1 MRIKTSFLS
10 PLTAVALS
18 AALVNPAAA
27 QSVATAYVRP
37 VVVEKTAPAEAPAIR
52 TVAVYRFTASRI
64 LRLPTTIIVADS
76 AGQLVANFRLPNVSQ
91 PGAMSV
97 EVMGND
103 IILQG
108 ETPRGLLTLVLY
120 RQNSAEIPSSFVGYW
135 SLGNE
140 EHGELRGR
148 TLPD

>member
-1 MRIKTSFLS
+1 MRTKTSFFS
-10 PLTAVALS
+10 AIALS
-18 AALVNPAAA
+18 AVLASPAAA
-27 QSVATAYVRP
+27 QAVATNYVRP
-37 VVVEKTAPAEAPAIR
+37 VVEKSDAPVIR
-52 TVAVYRFTASRI
+52 TIAIYKFTASRI
-64 LRLPTTIIVADS
+64 LRLPTTITVADS
-76 AGQLVANFRLPNVSQ
+76 AGQLVANFRLANTTE

-120 RQNSAEIPSSFVGYW
+120 RQNAADVPSSFVGYW
-135 SLGNE
+135 SLGTE

-148 TLPD
+148 TTNQ

>member
-10 PLTAVALS
+10 PLTAVALC
-18 AALVNPAAA
+18 AALVNTAAA
-27 QSVATAYVRP
+27 QSVASNYVRP
-37 VVVEKTAPAEAPAIR
+37 AVEKTGNEAPAIR

-64 LRLPTTIIVADS
+64 LRMPTTITVSDS
-76 AGQLVANFRLPNVSQ
+76 AGQLVANFKLPNVSQ

-120 RQNSAEIPSSFVGYW
+120 RQNSGDVPSSFVGYW

-148 TLPD
+148 TTN

>member
-1 MRIKTSFLS
+1 M
-10 PLTAVALS
+10 
-18 AALVNPAAA
+18 
-27 QSVATAYVRP
+27 
-37 VVVEKTAPAEAPAIR
+37 
-52 TVAVYRFTASRI
+52 
-64 LRLPTTIIVADS
+64 PTTITVSDS
-76 AGQLVANFRLPNVSQ
+76 AGQLVANFKLPNVSQ

-120 RQNSAEIPSSFVGYW
+120 RQNSGDVPSSFVGYW

-148 TLPD
+148 TTN